1 MCTCIWWCMYY
12 AIWYSMRMRIVGDD
26 GLLLFFCL
34 SVCLSP
40 LSLSLVLSFLVM
52 FGGLCV
58 LWDVVKK
65 KLAKEACW
73 GSTLNLRNWVIFHFS
88 FSHHSKQLLYT
99 QWAGMKERLLL
110 LGAAGDG
117 NSIKRWFSQVGCT
130 ANLPSHLW
138 FSSISPSLVNV
149 MIKPINLSS
158 CVHLVVLSIDY
169 WIWVLEALG
178 LSEGEGRGKENRK
191 PLCFSHN
198 DSRFWAWE
206 NWFKQKP

>member
-26 GLLLFFCL
+26 GLLLL
-34 SVCLSP
+34 
-40 LSLSLVLSFLVM
+40 LSLSSLVLSFLVT

-58 LWDVVKK
+58 LWDAVKTKILGK
-65 KLAKEACW
+65 KLGESVHSISVI
-73 GSTLNLRNWVIFHFS
+73 GSPSIPPSPISQNSYYI
-88 FSHHSKQLLYT
+88 T

-110 LGAAGDG
+110 GAAGDG
-117 NSIKRWFSQVGCT
+117 NSSKRWFPQVGCR
-130 ANLPSHLW
+130 ANLPFLLW
-138 FSSISPSLVNV
+138 FSSISPSLVHV
-149 MIKPINLSS
+149 KIKPINLSF
-158 CVHLVVLSIDY
+158 CVHVVVLSIQY

-191 PLCFSHN
+191 PLYFSHS

-206 NWFKQKP
+206 NWFKQTP